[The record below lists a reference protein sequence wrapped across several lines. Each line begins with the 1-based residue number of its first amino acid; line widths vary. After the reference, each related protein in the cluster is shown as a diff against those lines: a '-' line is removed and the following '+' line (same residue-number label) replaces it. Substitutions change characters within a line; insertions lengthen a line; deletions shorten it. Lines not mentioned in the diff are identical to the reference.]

1 MLVLWVHV
9 KYNKDFKTSL
19 ISTFLASKM
28 QDCCKVEGF
37 IASYIRQLKW
47 MLREKG
53 GGDLKLPETKTN
65 AVLFVGS
72 NMKCFLPVE
81 VSLQ

>member
-1 MLVLWVHV
+1 M
-9 KYNKDFKTSL
+9 N
-19 ISTFLASKM
+19 AQM
-28 QDCCKVEGF
+28 
-37 IASYIRQLKW
+37 
-47 MLREKG
+47 KG